1 MVSHISS
8 THAVVLSEFGL
19 PVQVAN
25 YSEATVS
32 PLQENEILVEVEAS
46 PINPADLNVLEGKY
60 GVLPTLPSVVGVEG
74 VGRVLQVG
82 NGMDSRKI
90 GTRVLLPH
98 GFGCWRQ
105 YGVVAD
111 RDVRVI
117 PQEVPLL
124 QAAMLRINPATAY
137 CMLHQIT
144 RLQAG
149 NWLVQN
155 AANSGVG
162 RSVIQIARARGWR
175 TVNVVRRVELI
186 EELLAMG
193 ADVVLLE
200 GEDLSKRICE
210 ATGGRSPKLGLNAV
224 GGESALG
231 IAGSLEE
238 GATLVTYGAM
248 GRQPLR
254 IPNGFLLFRDLRF
267 RGFWVSRWYQ
277 NAHPEEVD
285 RMFSD
290 LFAWAAGGVLFT
302 PVEHE
307 YPLCEIRE
315 AIEHAQRSARSGKI
329 LLRPSSNPRA

>member
-1 MVSHISS
+1 MVSNISS
-8 THAVVLSEFGL
+8 TRAVVLSEFGL
-19 PVQVAN
+19 PVQVAK
-25 YSEATVS
+25 YSDALVP
-32 PLQENEILVEVEAS
+32 PLQEGEILVEVEAS
-46 PINPADLNVLEGKY
+46 PINPADLNILEGKY
-60 GVLPTLPSVVGVEG
+60 GVLPSLPSVVGVEG

-82 NGMDSRKI
+82 NGVDPRKI

-105 YGVVAD
+105 YGVLAD
-111 RDVRVI
+111 RNVRVI

-137 CMLHQIT
+137 CMLHQFT
-144 RLQAG
+144 PLQAG
-149 NWLVQN
+149 NWVVQN

-162 RSVIQIARARGWR
+162 RSVIQIAKARGWR
-175 TVNVVRRVELI
+175 TVNVVRRVELT

-193 ADVVLLE
+193 ADAVLLE
-200 GEDLSKRICE
+200 GEDLSKRIRE
-210 ATGGRSPKLGLNAV
+210 ATGGTSPKLGLNAV

-277 NAHPEEVD
+277 NANPEEVD
-285 RMFSD
+285 RLFDD

-302 PVEHE
+302 PVEQE
-307 YPLCEIRE
+307 YPLSAIHE
-315 AIEHAQRSARSGKI
+315 AIEHAQRSGRAGKI
-329 LLRPSSNPRA
+329 LLRPSSNA